1 MEENKYKFRLRLN
14 LFDGIILVV
23 ALAVAAVLLW
33 MAVKPQAVS
42 NESSTAAATVRY
54 TIRFQRW
61 IEGTGSIIQ
70 PGGQT
75 GRQHQEQRTGPG
87 GVHPGGP
94 RPDTASGPGEPQ
106 LCTGRR
112 ARL

>member
-70 PGGQT
+70 PGDKLV
-75 GRQHQEQRTGPG
+75 EKRTGPG